1 MELWD
6 LYTKDRRLT
15 GKTHERGVPIEK
27 GYYHL
32 AVHVWIVNR
41 QGLLLLSQRVE
52 SRPTFPLLWE
62 CVAGSVVKGED
73 SLRGAIRET
82 KEEVGIDLDESNGKV
97 VLTKTRERDI
107 MDVWFF
113 KYDGKVDLKNATT
126 DEVAQT
132 KWVTKEDL
140 EELRKDGKLVPT
152 LSYIFD
158 LI

>member
-6 LYTKDRRLT
+6 LYTKDRVLT
-15 GKTHERGVPIEK
+15 GKTHERGLPIPK
-27 GYYHL
+27 GYFHL
-32 AVHVWIVNR
+32 VVHVWIVNS
-41 QGLLLLSQRVE
+41 QGLILLSQRAE

-62 CVAGSVVKGED
+62 CVGGSVVKGED
-73 SLRGAIRET
+73 SLTGALRET
-82 KEEVGIDLDESNGKV
+82 KEEVGIDLVKEKGKV
-97 VLTKTRERDI
+97 IFTKTRQKDI

-113 KYDGKVDLKNATT
+113 KYDGKVDLKDATT

-132 KWVTKEDL
+132 KWVTKEEL
-140 EELRKDGKLVPT
+140 EKLNNDGKLVPT